1 MSIDH
6 LGFNIY
12 QISWEILNCQD
23 TDSENQKKLNLIVL
37 LEEKTR
43 DHQSQWISSPEEHD
57 GLHKMFIW

>member
-23 TDSENQKKLNLIVL
+23 TDSENQKKTQPHCVARGKN
-37 LEEKTR
+37 KGPPKSM
-43 DHQSQWISSPEEHD
+43 D
-57 GLHKMFIW
+57 FIP